1 MRKFS
6 ALKRNTDPKQNGFE
20 FYKKM
25 RHTFKSDYRGVSEAI
40 GTILLL
46 SISISLVGV
55 VTYWVQTLP
64 EPEEVIN
71 SKFDG
76 SMVIE
81 GGNHIVKLKHMGGDR
96 LDVST
101 IDLHVKINNIATVFP
116 LYESTLS
123 SFDNGYWEVGEIW
136 EQDIESLHSWVSSPE
151 VIIEIIDINSDS
163 IIQKK
168 FIQQQGTAGDL
179 PDILVSEED
188 INFRYNCK

>member
-25 RHTFKSDYRGVSEAI
+25 RHTF
-40 GTILLL
+40 
-46 SISISLVGV
+46 
-55 VTYWVQTLP
+55 
-64 EPEEVIN
+64 
-71 SKFDG
+71 KFDG

-151 VIIEIIDINSDS
+151 VIIEIIDINSD
-163 IIQKK
+163 
-168 FIQQQGTAGDL
+168 
-179 PDILVSEED
+179 
-188 INFRYNCK
+188 